1 MVVADKELKT
11 ILTSVELCKLQVAYN
26 PISKLV
32 FAAKTSIPIKAQ
44 KIEAVFMGV
53 TGMLS
58 NPTSVDVIFCPEDK
72 LIPLYE

>member
-11 ILTSVELCKLQVAYN
+11 ILTSVELSKLQVTYN

-32 FAAKTSIPIKAQ
+32 FAAKRSIPINAQ
-44 KIEAVFMGV
+44 KIEAVFVGV
-53 TGMLS
+53 TGTLS
-58 NPTSVDVIFCPEDK
+58 NPTYVDVIFCPEDK